1 MKKEQIQQIA
11 EQALSDMCLSV
22 QNQLGIN
29 NGDVASQ
36 FFDMEWQNGE
46 EILEMIKAYISAEI
60 QFNQEITA

>member
-1 MKKEQIQQIA
+1 MNNKQIQQIA

-22 QNQLGIN
+22 QKQLGIT

-36 FFDMEWQNGE
+36 FFDMDWQNGE

-60 QFNQEITA
+60 QYNKEGV

>member
-1 MKKEQIQQIA
+1 MRKDQIQAIA

-22 QNQLGIN
+22 QNQLGIQ

-36 FFDMEWQNGE
+36 FFDMDWQNGE

-60 QFNQEITA
+60 QFNEVKA

>member
-1 MKKEQIQQIA
+1 MNKEQIQQIA

-22 QNQLGIN
+22 QNQLKIT

-46 EILEMIKAYISAEI
+46 EILEMIKAYVSAEI
-60 QFNQEITA
+60 QFNKEEV

>member
-1 MKKEQIQQIA
+1 MNNKQIQEIA

-29 NGDVASQ
+29 NGDIASQ

-46 EILEMIKAYISAEI
+46 EVLEMIKAYVSAEI
-60 QFNQEITA
+60 QFNEVKL

>member
-1 MKKEQIQQIA
+1 MTNDQIKQIA

-22 QNQLGIN
+22 QNQLGTT

-46 EILEMIKAYISAEI
+46 EILAMIASYVKAEV
-60 QFNQEITA
+60 QLNQGE